1 MTEGADSRHPGTEG
15 PVAQSARIGFILL
28 FLAVGLLA
36 LAWAFSNV
44 RRIPADGRAEIY
56 RLGAFSRER
65 GPGLMLAWPRPIERV
80 VMLPA
85 ADRQIEFRM
94 DDFSAATAPRERPSM
109 PAVKAD
115 ARIPSD
121 FLASQLAAPTSPGES
136 AAPTEPSEPDAAAP
150 KLAPGQ
156 SAPAIGGSSVLYTGR
171 DADARRNAGFL
182 LTGDAGIVHFEATLF
197 YRIADGP
204 RYVQSADHVRPALQR
219 IFASAAVAVSASRE
233 LDGILVARPE
243 RDTTAESA
251 EVATQREQL
260 RGALVE
266 AVNRRLAALETEG
279 AGLGIVVTRVDLTA
293 SLPTSAKAAF
303 DKVLDAAQT
312 AEQAVAD
319 ARTFAAKTAQIAAQ
333 TRDKTLASATAAA
346 ADRVNQAKVKTAAI
360 AALSSAPESNRP
372 ALLDRIYRDHM
383 AALLAA
389 AGSVTV
395 VDPREGA
402 HLLVP
407 GPNK

>member
-1 MTEGADSRHPGTEG
+1 MSGASGKGGAAAVEG
-15 PVAQSARIGFILL
+15 PVAQSTRIGFTLL

-36 LAWAFSNV
+36 LAWVFSNV
-44 RRIPADGRAEIY
+44 RRVPADSRAEIF
-56 RLGAFSRER
+56 RLGAFSREQ

-80 VMLPA
+80 VILPA
-85 ADRQIEFRM
+85 ADRQIEFHM
-94 DDFSAATAPRERPSM
+94 ADFSSASTPGAAPIIKS
-109 PAVKAD
+109 D
-115 ARIPSD
+115 AHIPGD
-121 FLASQLAAPTSPGES
+121 FLASRLTATAPSDPSTT
-136 AAPTEPSEPDAAAP
+136 ANPTT
-150 KLAPGQ
+150 
-156 SAPAIGGSSVLYTGR
+156 APAIGGSSVLHTAR

-197 YRIADGP
+197 YRIADG
-204 RYVQSADHVRPALQR
+204 RQFVLSAEHVAPALQR
-219 IFASAAVAVSASRE
+219 IFAGAATVVSASRG

-243 RDTTAESA
+243 RDTAAASA

-266 AVNRRLAALETEG
+266 AVNRRLVDLAADG
-279 AGLGIVVTRVDLTA
+279 SGLGIVVTRVDLTA
-293 SLPTSAKAAF
+293 SLPESAKAAF
-303 DKVLDAAQT
+303 DKVLDASQS

-319 ARTFAAKTAQIAAQ
+319 ARTFAAKTAQIATQA
-333 TRDKTLASATAAA
+333 RDKTLASAQAAA
-346 ADRVNQAKVKTAAI
+346 EDRVNQAKVKTAGI
-360 AALSSAPESNRP
+360 AALATAPEANRA
-372 ALLDRIYRDHM
+372 ALLDRIYRDRV

-389 AGSVTV
+389 AGGVTV